1 MGRAEMILPYIREN
15 WGGRMLDRG
24 ATACWETFDLSRS
37 HCHAW
42 SAAPGYFL
50 GAYVLGVRPAAPG
63 FSRVVV
69 DPVPSGLSW
78 ARGCVPTPHGDLY
91 VSWRMK
97 DGEIDLDVR
106 EPKGVKVISRK

>member
-1 MGRAEMILPYIREN
+1 
-15 WGGRMLDRG
+15 
-24 ATACWETFDLSRS
+24 
-37 HCHAW
+37 
-42 SAAPGYFL
+42 
-50 GAYVLGVRPAAPG
+50 
-63 FSRVVV
+63 VVV